1 MPDLSQVKTFPDND
15 SAASSVRATYPDG
28 FIPFNS
34 FRPTDSCTTRSMPRV
49 ARTGRAHHD
58 DEQQFARWHE
68 SLPTRHRHVGQ
79 SPRRGVAMHALPR
92 LVWRWLHQVWV
103 DDDDN
108 LTFLYSFVDSNQV
121 TCPCYTHHHCCPADG
136 RNGIPAIPADV
147 HAQCGCLFARAN
159 EVHESFRCS
168 FLLASSCVSAATAGA
183 RVAVRAHASASLRF
197 VLQRGTQPGGR
208 QWCLFRVWQACAHE
222 QPSATVDVR
231 YLSKRKKIKMVH
243 ECKHRNQN
251 DVSNGRVHR

>member
-28 FIPFNS
+28 IIPFNS

-183 RVAVRAHASASLRF
+183 RVAVRAHASIPPFCFTTRHPTGWPSVVF
-197 VLQRGTQPGGR
+197 VP
-208 QWCLFRVWQACAHE
+208 CLAGMRA
-222 QPSATVDVR
+222 
-231 YLSKRKKIKMVH
+231 
-243 ECKHRNQN
+243 
-251 DVSNGRVHR
+251 

>member
-1 MPDLSQVKTFPDND
+1 
-15 SAASSVRATYPDG
+15 
-28 FIPFNS
+28 
-34 FRPTDSCTTRSMPRV
+34 
-49 ARTGRAHHD
+49 
-58 DEQQFARWHE
+58 
-68 SLPTRHRHVGQ
+68 
-79 SPRRGVAMHALPR
+79 MHALPR

-208 QWCLFRVWQACAHE
+208 QWCLFRVWQACAHRDA
-222 QPSATVDVR
+222 PPWTCDISP
-231 YLSKRKKIKMVH
+231 KGRKNKMVNN
-243 ECKHRNQN
+243 CKHRNQN
-251 DVSNGRVHR
+251 DASNGRMAQSLTNYLFDSCYGQFHLVWREIAGARKLPILGPDIFAFLSSRAKGGERCIFIQRLVRAMDSTLIVHP